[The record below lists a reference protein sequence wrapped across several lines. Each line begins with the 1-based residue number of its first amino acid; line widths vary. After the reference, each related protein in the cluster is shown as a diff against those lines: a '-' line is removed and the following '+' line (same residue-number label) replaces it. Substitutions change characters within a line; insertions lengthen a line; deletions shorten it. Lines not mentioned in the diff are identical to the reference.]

1 MLTKGKLTRGKAK
14 VAFNMP
20 ALESV
25 NALYL
30 VGDFNNWSIQE
41 HPMERGADGS
51 WSVTVALEPGS
62 YQFRYFDGNGWH
74 NDWQADSY
82 MPNQYGGDNSVVTIE
97 AVATKKAASAPR
109 KKAAEGEKPKKAS
122 APRKKKAE

>member
-1 MLTKGKLTRGKAK
+1 MLTKGKLARGKAK
-14 VAFNMP
+14 VTFAMP

-25 NALYL
+25 GALYL

-41 HPMERGADGS
+41 NPMERGADGA

-82 MPNQYGGDNSVVTIE
+82 LPNQYGGDNSVVTVE
-97 AVATKKAASAPR
+97 AAAPKKAAAPR
-109 KKAAEGEKPKKAS
+109 KKAAEADKPKKPAT
-122 APRKKKAE
+122 RKKKAE

>member
-14 VAFNMP
+14 VTFSMP
-20 ALESV
+20 ALEGV

-41 HPMERGADGS
+41 NPMERGADGS

-62 YQFRYFDGNGWH
+62 YNFRYFDGNSWH

-82 MPNQYGGDNSVVTIE
+82 VPNQYGGDNSVVTIE
-97 AVATKKAASAPR
+97 GPAPKKAAAPR
-109 KKAAEGEKPKKAS
+109 KKAAEGDKPKKTTA
-122 APRKKKAE
+122 RKKKSE